1 MYFKGIT
8 LFAISLLMGSCAV
21 GGSGGTVPNAITA
34 APQVTLTSSDSE
46 LPWV

>member
-8 LFAISLLMGSCAV
+8 LCAMSLLMGSC
-21 GGSGGTVPNAITA
+21 GGGASGGTAPTAITA